1 MRDEQKNSYAHQPSI
16 VGTVRI
22 YAFNFLPSL
31 TFLINLLNMK
41 QRLATSPEGIC
52 SARGRT
58 TYSGINQKK
67 AYPAD
72 SLYESLV
79 ALPTLFS

>member
-1 MRDEQKNSYAHQPSI
+1 
-16 VGTVRI
+16 
-22 YAFNFLPSL
+22 
-31 TFLINLLNMK
+31 MK